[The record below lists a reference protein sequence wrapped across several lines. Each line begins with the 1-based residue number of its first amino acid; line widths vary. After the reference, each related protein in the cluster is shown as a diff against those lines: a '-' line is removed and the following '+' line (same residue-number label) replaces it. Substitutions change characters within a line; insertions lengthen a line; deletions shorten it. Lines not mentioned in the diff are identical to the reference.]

1 MRWYY
6 TVASAVLLAAGLPV
20 CLELNAQETAAEL
33 RQAAPSQAVPQ
44 PQAPVAPLSDEARA
58 DIFMARKM
66 YREAAELYLS
76 VKPQTWVHLNKIGIA
91 HHQMGD
97 LDVAKRYYERS
108 IKQKKDYAEALNNLG
123 AVWYAKKS
131 YRRAVSYYRKALALQ
146 PNSASMHS
154 NLGTAYF
161 ARKKYEDAAK
171 EYQVALELD
180 PDVFEHRSTQGVLL
194 QERTV
199 EEKAKFNFYLAK
211 TYSRAGMAERA
222 LLYIRKALE
231 FGFKDKK
238 KFMDDDDFLPIR
250 ELPEFAELMKLEP
263 RVL

>member
-1 MRWYY
+1 MRWCI
-6 TVASAVLLAAGLPV
+6 TVSSAVLMAAGISAGS
-20 CLELNAQETAAEL
+20 ELHS
-33 RQAAPSQAVPQ
+33 RQAGAQQVQTAPLADASTPRTIM
-44 PQAPVAPLSDEARA
+44 PPLSDEARA

-66 YREAAELYLS
+66 YREAAELYS
-76 VKPQTWVHLNKIGIA
+76 SIKPQTWIQLNKTGIA
-91 HHQMGD
+91 YHQMGE
-97 LDVAKRYYERS
+97 LDMARRYYERS

-131 YRRAVSYYRKALALQ
+131 YRRAVSNYKKAMAIQ

-161 ARKKYEDAAK
+161 ARKKYDDAAK
-171 EYQVALELD
+171 EYQIALDLD
-180 PDVFEHRSTQGVLL
+180 PEVFEHRSTQGVLL

-211 TYSRAGMAERA
+211 TYARAGVADRA

-231 FGFKDKK
+231 FGFKDRK
-238 KFMDDDDFLPIR
+238 KFMEDDDFTPIR
-250 ELPEFAELMKLEP
+250 TLPEFAELMKLEP

>member
-1 MRWYY
+1 MRWSV
-6 TVASAVLLAAGLPV
+6 TVASAVLMAAGLPAG
-20 CLELNAQETAAEL
+20 LELNAQEAGAEQ
-33 RQAAPSQAVPQ
+33 RQAAPSQEAAQDQ
-44 PQAPVAPLSDEARA
+44 PIGTALSDEARG

-66 YREAAELYLS
+66 YREAAELYMS
-76 VKPQTWVHLNKIGIA
+76 VKPQTWIQLNKTGIA
-91 HHQMGD
+91 YHQMGE
-97 LDVAKRYYERS
+97 LDIAKRYYERS

-131 YRRAVSYYRKALALQ
+131 YRRAVSFYRKALALQ
-146 PNSASMHS
+146 PKSASMHS

-171 EYQVALELD
+171 EYQVALDLD

-199 EEKAKFNFYLAK
+199 EERAKFHFYLAK
-211 TYSRAGMAERA
+211 TYARAGMAERA

-231 FGFKDKK
+231 FGFKDKS
-238 KFMDDDDFLPIR
+238 KFMEDDDFTPIR
-250 ELPEFAELMKLEP
+250 TLPEFAELMKLEP

>member
-1 MRWYY
+1 MRWLN
-6 TVASAVLLAAGLPV
+6 TAVSAVLLTVVSSV
-20 CLELNAQETAAEL
+20 CPGQ
-33 RQAAPSQAVPQ
+33 
-44 PQAPVAPLSDEARA
+44 QAPPPAAVEREVVNEPARTAQQPLVPLTDEARA

-66 YREAAELYLS
+66 YREAAELYMRI
-76 VKPQTWVHLNKIGIA
+76 KPQTWIQLNKTGIA
-91 HHQMGD
+91 YHQMSE
-97 LDVAKRYYERS
+97 LDTARKYYEKA

-123 AVWYAKKS
+123 AVWYAKKN
-131 YRRAVSYYRKALALQ
+131 YRRAVNYYKKALEIH

-161 ARKKYEDAAK
+161 ARKQYEGASK
-171 EYQVALELD
+171 EYQIALDLD

-199 EEKAKFNFYLAK
+199 EERAKFNYYLAK
-211 TYSRAGMAERA
+211 TYSKAGQTERA
-222 LLYIRKALE
+222 LLYIRKSLE
-231 FGFKDKK
+231 FGFKDKSK
-238 KFMDDDDFLPIR
+238 YMEEDEFKPLR

>member
-1 MRWYY
+1 MRWFI
-6 TVASAVLLAAGLPV
+6 TVSSAVLVAAGISAGS
-20 CLELNAQETAAEL
+20 ELNSQQAGAQQA
-33 RQAAPSQAVPQ
+33 QAAPLPEEPKTQVVS
-44 PQAPVAPLSDEARA
+44 APLSDEARA

-66 YREAAELYLS
+66 YREAAELYAS
-76 VKPQTWVHLNKIGIA
+76 IKPQTWIQLNKTGIA
-91 HHQMGD
+91 YHQMGE
-97 LDVAKRYYERS
+97 LNMAKRYYERS

-131 YRRAVSYYRKALALQ
+131 YRRAVSNYKKALAIQ

-161 ARKKYEDAAK
+161 ARKKYNDAGK
-171 EYQVALELD
+171 EYQIALELD
-180 PDVFEHRSTQGVLL
+180 PEVFEHRSTQGVLL

-199 EEKAKFNFYLAK
+199 EEKAKFHFYLAK
-211 TYSRAGMAERA
+211 TYARAGVADRA

-231 FGFKDKK
+231 FGFKDRK
-238 KFMDDDDFLPIR
+238 KFMDDDDFTPIR
-250 ELPEFAELMKLEP
+250 TLPEFAELMKLEP

>member
-1 MRWYY
+1 MRWPIA
-6 TVASAVLLAAGLPV
+6 VSSAVLMAAAISAGS
-20 CLELNAQETAAEL
+20 ELNAL
-33 RQAAPSQAVPQ
+33 REGA
-44 PQAPVAPLSDEARA
+44 PQAPAAPLSEGPIAPPAVTPLSDEARG

-66 YREAAELYLS
+66 YREAAEIYLS
-76 VKPQTWVHLNKIGIA
+76 VRPQTWIHLNKIGIA
-91 HHQMGD
+91 YHQMGE
-97 LDVAKRYYERS
+97 LNMAKRYYERS

-131 YRRAVSYYRKALALQ
+131 YRRAVSNYKKALAIQ

-161 ARKKYEDAAK
+161 ARKKYNDAAK
-171 EYQVALELD
+171 EYQIALDLD
-180 PDVFEHRSTQGVLL
+180 SEVFEHRSTQGVLL

-199 EEKAKFNFYLAK
+199 EERAKFNFYLAK
-211 TYSRAGMAERA
+211 TYARAGVADRA

-231 FGFKDKK
+231 FGFKDRK
-238 KFMDDDDFLPIR
+238 KFMEDDDFTPIR
-250 ELPEFAELMKLEP
+250 ALPEFAELMKLEP